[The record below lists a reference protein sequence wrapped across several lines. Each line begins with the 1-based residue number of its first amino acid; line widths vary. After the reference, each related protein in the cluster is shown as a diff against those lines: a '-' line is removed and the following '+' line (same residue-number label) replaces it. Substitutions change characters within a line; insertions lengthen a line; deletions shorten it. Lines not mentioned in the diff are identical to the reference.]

1 MSHKSCL
8 ASRVPPVLGSA
19 GPPGVGEHSY
29 PSDPSARQMPE
40 PAPAL
45 PREKRENIPSRQW
58 LARDRFAT
66 LANYLRA
73 LAIFHPQLRIFS
85 GLGPRTLSSSPSA
98 IPRRD
103 LRSFEPVLTKG
114 RPLPVED

>member
-8 ASRVPPVLGSA
+8 ASRVPPDLGSA

-29 PSDPSARQMPE
+29 ASDLSARQMPD
-40 PAPAL
+40 APAL

-58 LARDRFAT
+58 FARDRFST
-66 LANYLRA
+66 LANCLRA
-73 LAIFHPQLRIFS
+73 LATSHPRLRILS
-85 GLGPRTLSSSPSA
+85 GLDARTLSSSPSA
-98 IPRRD
+98 TPRRD
-103 LRSFEPVLTKG
+103 LRSFEPVFTKG